1 MPAWHIL
8 ERITGKG
15 IEITRW
21 ALNFLSSTSNH
32 GDGSK
37 IIDKKIKIL
46 RILYCRVYKL
56 IGSTFLFSFF
66 VSRN

>member
-37 IIDKKIKIL
+37 TIDKK
-46 RILYCRVYKL
+46 
-56 IGSTFLFSFF
+56 
-66 VSRN
+66 N